1 MHYYIIEII
10 LCIIDPY
17 KLCKPFECRDLPTD
31 NVIFKILNN
40 CRSEVVVTQ
49 TQSVTYTIPGRDI
62 KDVINSVQL

>member
-40 CRSEVVVTQ
+40 CRSEVAV
-49 TQSVTYTIPGRDI
+49 TQSVIYTIPGRYI
-62 KDVINSVQL
+62 KDVINNVQL